1 MTGKFTEAVLED
13 AIISLL
19 GQQGYPHVLGA
30 DIQRAPTDVLIV
42 DDLKTFLR
50 KQYQA
55 QGITDNE
62 IETVVRKLQALPA
75 SDLYDSNKT
84 FCKWLSDGFLLK
96 REDAKQ
102 KDIYIQ
108 LVDYSDLASMRM
120 PDDLDVIGPGE
131 RTLKQHQYSVHADC
145 TANIYKLVNQL
156 EIDSPKTD
164 DPELRIPDGI
174 LYVNGLPLVV
184 F

>member
-1 MTGKFTEAVLED
+1 MTAKFTEAVLED
-13 AIISLL
+13 AIIKLL

-30 DIQRAPTDVLIV
+30 DIQRAPADVLIV
-42 DDLKTFLR
+42 ADLKAYLR
-50 KQYQA
+50 KQYKA

-62 IETVVRKLQALPA
+62 LDTVVRQLQALPA

-96 REDAKQ
+96 REDTKK

-120 PDDLDVIGPGE
+120 PENLDVFGVGE
-131 RTLKQHQYSVHADC
+131 KQDKYSAHADG
-145 TANIYKLVNQL
+145 TQNIYIITVCRAQR
-156 EIDSPKTD
+156 D
-164 DPELRIPDGI
+164 
-174 LYVNGLPLVV
+174 
-184 F
+184 